1 MRSQILQS
9 MPRGTFEKVRLS
21 DLILLN
27 VERWSNFDLLIS
39 GVRVPA
45 LCSFQHLNFT
55 QVTDISLTNK
65 DGLHFLTQTAVAP
78 I

>member
-39 GVRVPA
+39 GVRTSAP
-45 LCSFQHLNFT
+45 CSSQHLNVT
-55 QVTDISLTNK
+55 QVTESDISLTKK
-65 DGLHFLTQTAVAP
+65 D
-78 I
+78 